1 MQRKAYAPRPEARA
15 YVSRRRTQAS
25 RSGRAAALQ
34 AAFLAVLAAGC
45 TSDNGASGSTTDAK
59 AGTGTKAV
67 AQPGKYRTL
76 FEPCG
81 SVGGSALKD
90 LLPGAAE
97 LPDERQREVLRG
109 TAGSTFDTDRRVSC
123 AWKSDDSDASHSL
136 SLDFERVV
144 SYDPAVSDEDRA
156 QELFAKKQLAAAVP
170 GAPPAP
176 SASSPTSG
184 SSASPLSS
192 VSSAATAGSTPG
204 TSPSS
209 GDPTSQATVLGSRV
223 LDGLGDAA
231 YLDDDLAS
239 PGAGSTAQRRTVSVV
254 FRTSNVIATVVYT
267 EQSGQLTVTPDSAA
281 LQEKAQRLAKNLVKR
296 FND

>member
-15 YVSRRRTQAS
+15 YVSHRRTKAS
-25 RSGRAAALQ
+25 PSGRAAALQ
-34 AAFLAVLAAGC
+34 AALLAVLAAGC
-45 TSDNGASGSTTDAK
+45 TSDTGASGSTTDSK

-81 SVGGSALKD
+81 AIGGSELKN

-97 LPDERQREVLRG
+97 LPDERQREALRG

-123 AWKSDDSDASHSL
+123 AWKSDASEASHSL
-136 SLDFERVV
+136 NLDFERVV

-156 QELFAKKQLAAAVP
+156 QALFAEKQLAAAVP
-170 GAPPAP
+170 GAASAP
-176 SASSPTSG
+176 SSSSSSSPST
-184 SSASPLSS
+184 
-192 VSSAATAGSTPG
+192 AASTPG
-204 TSPSS
+204 TNPPST
-209 GDPTSQATVLGSRV
+209 DPTGGTPVLGSRV

-281 LQEKAQRLAKNLVKR
+281 LQEKAQRLAKNLVKK

>member
-34 AAFLAVLAAGC
+34 AAFLAVLAVGC

-156 QELFAKKQLAAAVP
+156 HELFAKKQLAAAVP

-176 SASSPTSG
+176 SASSPSSG
-184 SSASPLSS
+184 SSPSS
-192 VSSAATAGSTPG
+192 VPSATTAASTPG

-209 GDPTSQATVLGSRV
+209 SDPTSQATVLGSRV

-267 EQSGQLTVTPDSAA
+267 EQSGQLTVTPDSAS
-281 LQEKAQRLAKNLVKR
+281 LQEKAQRLAKNLVKK